1 MDLGTIPLRC
11 NVFGNG
17 LYFLY
22 ANSVSMYQT
31 RLVIKSF
38 NPDCIHAPGKRQVLI
53 AGLDDIA
60 SHTQC
65 KFLVQDISE
74 PEIILSGSLDAAESA
89 RVRILVFLDQMVSFL
104 VCNSESSS
112 FIHVIVDGFTHRHLG
127 NTLLSS

>member
-11 NVFGNG
+11 NVCLEMDYTSCTLIIIIHV
-17 LYFLY
+17 LYIY
-22 ANSVSMYQT
+22 VYQT

-89 RVRILVFLDQMVSFL
+89 RVRVLVFLDQMASYPYKCTTPSL
-104 VCNSESSS
+104 
-112 FIHVIVDGFTHRHLG
+112 RR
-127 NTLLSS
+127 